1 MAKEKITFVDRD
13 DLMKKLDAAKIV
25 MKKSDVNKEGLVS
38 SLQKALMRVK
48 RGDKHA
54 TLEVLKLRKKMLSLS
69 SETYIEL
76 NEEQLFSTAVAELE
90 IVEEIDDNE

>member
-1 MAKEKITFVDRD
+1 MAKEKIKFIDRD

-25 MKKSDVNKEGLVS
+25 MKKADVNKEKLVS
-38 SLQKALMRVK
+38 SLQNALMKVK

-54 TLEVLKLRKKMLSLS
+54 ALKVLELRKKMLSLA